1 MATISCEGR
10 LCFGSDGKS
19 LFEYADV
26 LAVQLPSTCGRK
38 GTCHECIVEVVE
50 GLDALNSP
58 TQAESFL
65 RNPCRLACQ
74 AKIEDPTLDI
84 RFVPWRRRSKILTSR
99 QLKSLQ
105 LNPQVT
111 RRGNEVYY
119 GQELIDGYRGHLFG
133 IAMDLGTTTVVCDLV
148 DLETGSSLYL
158 SSFDNPQRFGGSDI
172 MNRISYDGGPFH
184 GELHKAIIHA
194 LNHEIREIC
203 RITGVNREE
212 IYEIVV
218 AGNSTMRDLF
228 FDIDVQSI
236 GQKPYKSVIE
246 LEKLAGKRQDTALVE
261 KASKLG
267 IQIHPKA
274 RVYGMPLIASHVGA
288 DTVADL
294 LAMDMDSQQDVV
306 MVVDVGTNTE
316 VVIGHAGR
324 MLIASCPAGPAFEGG
339 AVKFGMPGCD
349 GAIENFSWKAGEFD
363 YRTIGDVAPQGICGS
378 GLIDLLAELRR
389 RELMTPKGVF
399 TDKKYVL
406 DIVPEYGITFSREDA
421 SYLAQAKAAN
431 YCGQYILMREFGVN
445 PADIRK
451 LYLAGGFANYV
462 DVANA
467 MEIGFL
473 APVPQERVVKIGNAS
488 VQGAWEF
495 LVSKSRRDSIQKLF
509 NNITHVELETT
520 PDFFE
525 LFVEGCQFKP
535 MPNDIVSLAVPGRK
549 G

>member
-1 MATISCEGR
+1 MTI
-10 LCFGSDGKS
+10 
-19 LFEYADV
+19 
-26 LAVQLPSTCGRK
+26 QLPSSCGRK

-50 GLDALNSP
+50 GLNALNSP
-58 TQAESFL
+58 TQAEFFL
-65 RNPCRLACQ
+65 RDQCRLACQ
-74 AKIEDPTLDI
+74 ARIENPKIDI
-84 RFVPWRRRSKILTSR
+84 RFAPFRRYSKILTANQER
-99 QLKSLQ
+99 SLQ
-105 LNPQVT
+105 LDPQVT
-111 RRGNEVYY
+111 RRGDEVYY
-119 GQELIDGYRGHLFG
+119 GQEPIDRYRGHLYG
-133 IAMDLGTTTVVCDLV
+133 VAVDLGTTTVVCDLV
-148 DLETGSSLYL
+148 DLETGSSLCL

-203 RITGVNREE
+203 QKMGVNREE

-236 GQKPYKSVIE
+236 GRKPYKSVIE
-246 LEKLAGKRQDTALVE
+246 LEMLAGKRHGTVLVE
-261 KASKLG
+261 KATKLG
-267 IQIHPKA
+267 IQIHSKA
-274 RVYGMPLIASHVGA
+274 RIYGMPLIASHVGA

-294 LAMDMDSQQDVV
+294 IAMDMDSQQDVV

-316 VVIGHAGR
+316 VVVGYAGR

-339 AVKFGMPGCD
+339 AVKYGMPGCD
-349 GAIENFSWKAGEFD
+349 GAIESLSRKDGEFD
-363 YRTIGDVAPQGICGS
+363 YRTIGGAAPRGICGS

-389 RELMTPKGVF
+389 HGLMTSKGVF
-399 TDKKYVL
+399 ADKKYIL
-406 DIVPEYGITFSREDA
+406 DIVPKYGITFSREDA

-431 YCGQYILMREFGVN
+431 YCGQYILMREFGVS
-445 PADIRK
+445 PTDIQT
-451 LYLAGGFANYV
+451 LYLAGGFANYI

-467 MEIGFL
+467 IEIGFL
-473 APVPQERVVKIGNAS
+473 APVAQERIVKIGNAS
-488 VQGAWEF
+488 VQGAREI
-495 LVSKSRRDSIQKLF
+495 LLSKSRRDSIQELF
-509 NNITHVELETT
+509 KHIAHIELETT

-535 MPNDIVSLAVPGRK
+535 MPNEIVSLAAPGME

>member
-1 MATISCEGR
+1 M
-10 LCFGSDGKS
+10 CFGSYGRS
-19 LFEYADV
+19 LFECADD

-38 GTCHECIVEVVE
+38 GTCHECIVEVVD

-74 AKIEDPTLDI
+74 AKIENPAI
-84 RFVPWRRRSKILTSR
+84 NVHFRPWRRHSKILTAR
-99 QLKSLQ
+99 REKYLPLD
-105 LNPQVT
+105 PQVR
-111 RRGNEVYY
+111 RRGDLVYY
-119 GQELIDGYRGHLFG
+119 GEEAIGRYDGHLYG
-133 IAMDLGTTTVVCDLV
+133 VAMDLGTTTVVCDLV
-148 DLETGSSLYL
+148 DLETGSSVYL
-158 SSFDNPQRFGGSDI
+158 SSFDNPQRFGGSDV
-172 MNRISYDGGPFH
+172 MHRISYDGGRFH

-203 RITGVNREE
+203 GKTGVNREE

-236 GQKPYKSVIE
+236 GQKPYKSVTE
-246 LEKLAGKRQDTALVE
+246 LEMLAGKRQDTVLVE
-261 KASKLG
+261 KASRLG
-267 IQIHPKA
+267 IQVHPKA
-274 RVYGMPLIASHVGA
+274 MICGMPLIASHVGA

-324 MLIASCPAGPAFEGG
+324 MLVASCPAGPAFEGG
-339 AVKFGMPGCD
+339 AVKFGMPGCE
-349 GAIENFSWKAGEFD
+349 GAIESFSWKAGKWD
-363 YRTIGDVAPQGICGS
+363 YRTIGGIIPQGICGS

-389 RELMTPKGVF
+389 HGSMTPKGVF
-399 TDKKYVL
+399 ADKKYVL

-431 YCGQYILMREFGVN
+431 YCGQFILMREFGVD
-445 PADIRK
+445 PTDIRK

-462 DVANA
+462 DIANA
-467 MEIGFL
+467 VEIGFL
-473 APVPQERVVKIGNAS
+473 APVPQERIEKIGNAS

-495 LVSKSRRDSIQKLF
+495 LISKKRRDSIQKLF
-509 NNITHVELETT
+509 EKITHIELETT
-520 PDFFE
+520 SDFFE

-535 MPNDIVSLAVPGRK
+535 MPNDIVSLAAPGRK